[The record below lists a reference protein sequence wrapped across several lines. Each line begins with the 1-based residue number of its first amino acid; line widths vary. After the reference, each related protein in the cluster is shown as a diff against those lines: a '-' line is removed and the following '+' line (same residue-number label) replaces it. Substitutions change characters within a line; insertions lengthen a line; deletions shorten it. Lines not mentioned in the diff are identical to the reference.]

1 MIKYRVES
9 KKRRVGF
16 AFGRGVF
23 GLMGGVQFYE
33 RFDWN
38 HLDFGIT
45 VLWWY
50 ATLCFRWR
58 VANCGYEKGEP
69 YTD

>member
-1 MIKYRVES
+1 VIKYKAES
-9 KKRRVGF
+9 NMRRVAF
-16 AFGRGVF
+16 YFGRGVF
-23 GLMGGVQFYE
+23 GLLAGVQFYE

-38 HLDFGIT
+38 HLVFGIT
-45 VLWWY
+45 FLWWY
-50 ATLCFRWR
+50 ATLAFRWI